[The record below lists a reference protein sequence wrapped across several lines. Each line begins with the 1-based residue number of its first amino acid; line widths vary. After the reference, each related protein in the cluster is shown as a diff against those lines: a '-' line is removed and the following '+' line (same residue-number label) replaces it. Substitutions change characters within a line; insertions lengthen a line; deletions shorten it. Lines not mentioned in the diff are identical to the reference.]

1 MDGRTGAGATME
13 RMDRT
18 GVDRPGRVRTRARRS
33 GARARGPRRGVAAVV
48 VAVALA
54 SGAVAGWS
62 VTGPSGGGGPGPTS
76 VGRAGATTSA
86 PPSTDEVPRARSSA
100 AARSRADT
108 ADDTADDTAAD
119 ATSARLD
126 VPLSVTGEDAPAVSL
141 PAGLSAADVHA
152 GLLGHEVPE
161 SGDGDLVVVPGERAQ
176 PADAP
181 PGATVLRVRVEV
193 ERGLAVDGVRF
204 AAFVLDTLD
213 DPRGWGADGS
223 VTFARTDGDADLRV
237 VLASP
242 DLVDALCAPLRT
254 GGEVSCGRAG
264 HAVLNLRRW
273 VETVGYDVDATAY
286 RQYLVNHEVGHLLG
300 HAHER
305 CSGAGRVASVMQQ
318 QSYAVAPC
326 TPNAWPFP

>member
-1 MDGRTGAGATME
+1 
-13 RMDRT
+13 MDRA
-18 GVDRPGRVRTRARRS
+18 GVERPGRVRGRARRA
-33 GARARGPRRGVAAVV
+33 GARPRGPGRAVTVLVVAGALGVGAGVA
-48 VAVALA
+48 
-54 SGAVAGWS
+54 WS
-62 VTGPSGGGGPGPTS
+62 VTGPSGRGTGPTS
-76 VGRAGATTSA
+76 AAATSAARAGAPTR
-86 PPSTDEVPRARSSA
+86 PPTVADEVSPLRRSSA
-100 AARSRADT
+100 AARSRLVPGGVADAGAGDGT
-108 ADDTADDTAAD
+108 VDD

-126 VPLSVTGEDAPAVSL
+126 VPLSSSGEEAPTVSL

-152 GLLGHEVPE
+152 GLLGDEVPE
-161 SGDGDLVVVPGERAQ
+161 SGGGDLVVVPGERAQ
-176 PADAP
+176 PADAA
-181 PGATVLRVRVEV
+181 PGAHVLRVRVEV
-193 ERGLAVDGVRF
+193 ERGLDVDGLRF

-242 DLVDALCAPLRT
+242 DLVDAMCAPLQT
-254 GGEVSCGRAG
+254 AGEVSCGRAG

-273 VETVGYDVDATAY
+273 VETVGYDVDPTAY

-300 HAHER
+300 HGHER